1 MKILVDENIPKM
13 TVEGLR
19 ALGHDLKDIRGTSEC
34 GLPDPDL
41 WQIAVAESRLLVTTD
56 KGFSSYRTSA
66 HHGILIVRLRQP
78 NRHKINNAVMQATFR
93 GERLAQ
99 SACSRA
105 RCNNQYLAIRLDRI
119 EGLLTVRHGNVFAIS
134 GPSSALAFCERGS
147 R

>member
-34 GLPDPDL
+34 GLSDPDL

-78 NRHKINNAVMQATFR
+78 NRHKINNAVMQAMQRFA
-93 GERLAQ
+93 ENDWPNRLVVVRDTTM
-99 SACSRA
+99 STSRF
-105 RCNNQYLAIRLDRI
+105 
-119 EGLLTVRHGNVFAIS
+119 G
-134 GPSSALAFCERGS
+134 
-147 R
+147 